1 MEINITKEVLQA
13 MIVHNKKQIRELEKE
28 RKQLQELAIS
38 FWPYCNP
45 ADSNNKVSRAY
56 FTLLNN
62 TKDSIRDVQKKL
74 KMLSTAQAALKRSIG

>member
-13 MIVHNKKQIRELEKE
+13 MVAHNKKHIRELEND
-28 RKQLQELAIS
+28 RRYLQGILVN
-38 FWPYCNP
+38 FWPFCDP
-45 ADSNNKVSRAY
+45 TNNNESTKAY
-56 FTLLNN
+56 FTLLNK